1 LNLKSRTDIT
11 PTLRIIPRDQHII
24 SRKNISKAALR
35 VLYRLNEAGYTA
47 YLVGGAVRD
56 LLLGLQPKDFDVA
69 TSATPDEVK
78 KLFRNCRLIGRR
90 FRLAHVVFGPEII
103 EVATFRGLGEEGG
116 EGDRHIVD
124 GRIVRDNIWGTIEED
139 AVRRD
144 FRVNA
149 MYYDISDFSVRDL
162 VLGLQPKD
170 FDVATSATP
179 DEVKKLFRNCRLIG
193 RRFRLAHVVFGPE
206 IIEVATFRGTGEEG
220 GEGDRHI
227 VDGRIVRDN
236 IWGTIEEDAVRRDFR
251 VNAMYYDIS
260 DFSVR
265 DYVGGMQDLDDR
277 VLRLIGDPDVR
288 YHEDPV
294 RMLRAARLA
303 AKLGMRIDAAAMAP
317 FETLGPLLADAA
329 PARLFDESLKMF
341 LSGNGLKSFR
351 MLEQCGL
358 LKFLFPATARALKR
372 GDEALRALVEHGLA
386 NTDARIAEGKSV
398 TPAFLFAVLL
408 WGEVRDVA
416 HQLIGRGVEGNEAW
430 SRAAGQ
436 VVGEQ
441 CQRVAIP
448 RRFTFTMEEIWS
460 LQPRFEQVQ
469 RKRVFRLMTHPRFRA
484 AFDFL
489 LLRADESPAMR
500 ELGQWWA
507 HAQQLPQD
515 VLAAALP
522 AGGGSEHHAVAP
534 VAAKPPRPRR
544 RRRKP
549 GNKSGSV

>member
-1 LNLKSRTDIT
+1 MNLESRTAIT
-11 PTLRIIPRDQHII
+11 PSLRIIPRDQHTI

-35 VLYRLNEAGYTA
+35 VLYRLNESGFDAF
-47 YLVGGAVRD
+47 LVGGAVRD

-69 TSATPDEVK
+69 TNATPDEVK
-78 KLFRNCRLIGRR
+78 RLFRNCRLIGRR

-144 FRVNA
+144 FRANA
-149 MYYDISDFSVRDL
+149 L
-162 VLGLQPKD
+162 
-170 FDVATSATP
+170 
-179 DEVKKLFRNCRLIG
+179 
-193 RRFRLAHVVFGPE
+193 
-206 IIEVATFRGTGEEG
+206 
-220 GEGDRHI
+220 
-227 VDGRIVRDN
+227 
-236 IWGTIEEDAVRRDFR
+236 
-251 VNAMYYDIS
+251 YYDIS

-265 DYVGGMQDLDDR
+265 DYVGGMQDLEDR
-277 VLRLIGDPDVR
+277 ALRLIGDPDTR
-288 YHEDPV
+288 YREDPV

-303 AKLGMRIDAAAMAP
+303 AKLDMQIDAVAMAP
-317 FETLGPLLADAA
+317 FEALGPLLADAA
-329 PARLFDESLKMF
+329 PARLFEEALKMF
-341 LSGNGLKSFR
+341 LSGSGLKGVR
-351 MLEQCGL
+351 MLEHSGL

-372 GDEALRALVEHGLA
+372 GDQALRSLVEQGLA

-416 HQLIGRGVEGNEAW
+416 QHWIARGQEVTEAW
-430 SRAAGQ
+430 ARAAAQ

-460 LQPRFEQVQ
+460 LQPRFEQIQ
-469 RKRVFRLMTHPRFRA
+469 RKRVFRLMAHPRFRA

-500 ELGQWWA
+500 ELGLWWA
-507 HAQQLPQD
+507 HAQQFPQD

-522 AGGGSEHHAVAP
+522 VSGGSAVSDNVPMPAAP
-534 VAAKPPRPRR
+534 RPPRPRR
-544 RRRKP
+544 RRRRP
-549 GNKSGSV
+549 GGKSGSV

>member
-1 LNLKSRTDIT
+1 MNLQPGTD
-11 PTLRIIPRDQHII
+11 PAPALRIIPRDQHII

-35 VLYRLNEAGYTA
+35 VLYRLNDAGYAA

-56 LLLGLQPKDFDVA
+56 LLLGVQPKDFDVA
-69 TSATPDEVK
+69 T
-78 KLFRNCRLIGRR
+78 N
-90 FRLAHVVFGPEII
+90 
-103 EVATFRGLGEEGG
+103 
-116 EGDRHIVD
+116 
-124 GRIVRDNIWGTIEED
+124 
-139 AVRRD
+139 
-144 FRVNA
+144 
-149 MYYDISDFSVRDL
+149 
-162 VLGLQPKD
+162 
-170 FDVATSATP
+170 ATP

-206 IIEVATFRGTGEEG
+206 IIEVATFRGTGDEG

-227 VDGRIVRDN
+227 VDGRILRDN
-236 IWGTIEEDAVRRDFR
+236 IWGTIEEDAIRRDFR

-265 DYVGGMQDLDDR
+265 DYVGGMQDLEDR
-277 VLRLIGDPDVR
+277 VLRLIGDPEVR

-303 AKLGMRIDAAAMAP
+303 AKLGMRIDAAAMGP
-317 FETLGPLLADAA
+317 FESLGPLLADAA

-341 LSGNGLKSFR
+341 LTGKGLKSFR

-372 GDEALRALVEHGLA
+372 GDAALRSLVEQGLE
-386 NTDARIAEGKSV
+386 NTDARIGEGKSV

-408 WGEVRDVA
+408 WGEVRDQAA
-416 HQLIGRGVEGNEAW
+416 HSI
-430 SRAAGQ
+430 AAGQ
-436 VVGEQ
+436 DAGEAWARAATKVVGEQ

-469 RKRVFRLMTHPRFRA
+469 RKRVFRLMAHPRFRA

-489 LLRADESPAMR
+489 LLRADESAATR
-500 ELGQWWA
+500 ELGLWWA
-507 HAQQLPQD
+507 HAQRLPQE

-522 AGGGSEHHAVAP
+522 AGTGSAATEYVPAP
-534 VAAKPPRPRR
+534 AARKPPRPRR
-544 RRRKP
+544 RRHKTN
-549 GNKSGSV
+549 GSSGSE

>member
-1 LNLKSRTDIT
+1 MLGIVTLGQPRGASPCKDSNRLNLQPGPDSA
-11 PTLRIIPRDQHII
+11 PALRIIPRDRHVI

-35 VLYRLNEAGYTA
+35 VLYRLHDAGYAA

-69 TSATPDEVK
+69 TD
-78 KLFRNCRLIGRR
+78 
-90 FRLAHVVFGPEII
+90 
-103 EVATFRGLGEEGG
+103 
-116 EGDRHIVD
+116 
-124 GRIVRDNIWGTIEED
+124 
-139 AVRRD
+139 
-144 FRVNA
+144 
-149 MYYDISDFSVRDL
+149 
-162 VLGLQPKD
+162 
-170 FDVATSATP
+170 ATP

-220 GEGDRHI
+220 GEGDRRI

-236 IWGTIEEDAVRRDFR
+236 IWGTIEEDAIRRDFR

-277 VLRLIGDPDVR
+277 VLRLIGDPEVR

-303 AKLGMRIDAAAMAP
+303 AKLGMRIDGAAAAP
-317 FETLGPLLADAA
+317 FEALGPLLADAA

-372 GDEALRALVEHGLA
+372 GDAALRSLVEQGLA
-386 NTDARIAEGKSV
+386 NTDARIGEGKSV

-408 WGEVRDVA
+408 WGEVRDEA
-416 HQLIGRGVEGNEAW
+416 HHAIARGLDGDDAW
-430 SRAAGQ
+430 AHAASK

-469 RKRVFRLMTHPRFRA
+469 RKRVFRLMAHPRFRA

-500 ELGQWWA
+500 ELGQWWE
-507 HAQQLPQD
+507 HAQRLPQD

-522 AGGGSEHHAVAP
+522 VLSGPAAAESASVPAVR
-534 VAAKPPRPRR
+534 KPPRPRR
-544 RRRKP
+544 RRRKRNDQP
-549 GNKSGSV
+549 GAE

>member
-1 LNLKSRTDIT
+1 MNLEPGTDTYTDVT

-56 LLLGLQPKDFDVA
+56 LLLGLHPKDFDVA

-78 KLFRNCRLIGRR
+78 RLFRNCRLIGRR

-139 AVRRD
+139 A
-144 FRVNA
+144 
-149 MYYDISDFSVRDL
+149 I
-162 VLGLQPKD
+162 
-170 FDVATSATP
+170 
-179 DEVKKLFRNCRLIG
+179 
-193 RRFRLAHVVFGPE
+193 
-206 IIEVATFRGTGEEG
+206 
-220 GEGDRHI
+220 
-227 VDGRIVRDN
+227 
-236 IWGTIEEDAVRRDFR
+236 RRDFR

-265 DYVGGMQDLDDR
+265 DYVNGSKDLDDR
-277 VLRLIGDPDVR
+277 VLRLIGDPVTR
-288 YHEDPV
+288 YREDPV
-294 RMLRAARLA
+294 PMLRAARLA
-303 AKLGMRIDAAAMAP
+303 AKLDMQIDAAAMAP
-317 FETLGPLLADAA
+317 FETLGPLLAEAA

-341 LSGNGLKSFR
+341 LGGQGLKSFR
-351 MLEQCGL
+351 MLEKCGL

-372 GDEALRALVEHGLA
+372 GDQALRSLVEQGLA
-386 NTDARIAEGKSV
+386 NTDTRIAEGKSV

-408 WGEVRDVA
+408 WGEVRDLA
-416 HQLIGRGVEGNEAW
+416 HQWIGQGMDGNEAW
-430 SRAAGQ
+430 ARAAAQ
-436 VVGEQ
+436 VVAEQ

-460 LQPRFEQVQ
+460 LQPRFEQIQ

-507 HAQQLPQD
+507 HAQLLPQD
-515 VLAAALP
+515 VLSAALP
-522 AGGGSEHHAVAP
+522 AGGGNYPSDNVMASSG
-534 VAAKPPRPRR
+534 KPPRPRR

-549 GNKSGSV
+549 GDKSGSA

>member
-1 LNLKSRTDIT
+1 MHA
-11 PTLRIIPRDQHII
+11 LRIIPRDQHVI

-35 VLYRLNEAGYTA
+35 VLYRLNEAGYDA

-56 LLLGLQPKDFDVA
+56 LLLG
-69 TSATPDEVK
+69 
-78 KLFRNCRLIGRR
+78 G
-90 FRLAHVVFGPEII
+90 H
-103 EVATFRGLGEEGG
+103 
-116 EGDRHIVD
+116 
-124 GRIVRDNIWGTIEED
+124 
-139 AVRRD
+139 
-144 FRVNA
+144 
-149 MYYDISDFSVRDL
+149 
-162 VLGLQPKD
+162 PKD

-206 IIEVATFRGTGEEG
+206 IIEVATFRGTGEED

-236 IWGTIEEDAVRRDFR
+236 VWGTIEEDAVRRDFR

-265 DYVGGMQDLDDR
+265 DYVGGMQDVQDK
-277 VLRLIGDPDVR
+277 VLRLIGDPVTR
-288 YHEDPV
+288 YREDPV

-303 AKLGMRIDAAAMAP
+303 AKLGFRIDEAAAAP
-317 FETLGPLLADAA
+317 FESLGPLLTEAA
-329 PARLFDESLKMF
+329 PARLFDESLKLF
-341 LSGNGLKSFR
+341 LAGHGLKSFR

-358 LKFLFPATARALKR
+358 LRFLFPSTARALKG
-372 GDEALRALVEHGLA
+372 GDGALRALVERGLA
-386 NTDARIAEGKSV
+386 NTDARVAEGKSV

-408 WGEVRDVA
+408 WGEVRDRAQDLVA
-416 HQLIGRGVEGNEAW
+416 GGLDLSEAW
-430 SRAAGQ
+430 ARAAAH

-448 RRFTFTMEEIWS
+448 RRFTLTMEEIWA

-469 RKRVFRLMTHPRFRA
+469 RKRVLRLLAQPRFRA

-489 LLRADESPAMR
+489 LLRAEESPAIR
-500 ELGQWWA
+500 ELGLWWD
-507 HAQQLPQD
+507 HAQQLPVD

-522 AGGGSEHHAVAP
+522 AGSGTQGADLVTTTSAR
-534 VAAKPPRPRR
+534 PPRKRR

-549 GNKSGSV
+549 GGHSGSA

>member
-1 LNLKSRTDIT
+1 MRAERDILLPLGSFACKDSDRLNLESRTDT
-11 PTLRIIPRDQHII
+11 GLSLRIIPRDQHII

-35 VLYRLNEAGYTA
+35 VLYRLNESGYSA

-69 TSATPDEVK
+69 TDATPDDVK
-78 KLFRNCRLIGRR
+78 R
-90 FRLAHVVFGPEII
+90 
-103 EVATFRGLGEEGG
+103 
-116 EGDRHIVD
+116 
-124 GRIVRDNIWGTIEED
+124 
-139 AVRRD
+139 
-144 FRVNA
+144 
-149 MYYDISDFSVRDL
+149 
-162 VLGLQPKD
+162 
-170 FDVATSATP
+170 
-179 DEVKKLFRNCRLIG
+179 LFRNCRLIG

-206 IIEVATFRGTGEEG
+206 IIEVATFRGTGEDG

-236 IWGTIEEDAVRRDFR
+236 IWGTIEEDALRRDFR

-277 VLRLIGDPDVR
+277 MLRLIGDPDVR
-288 YHEDPV
+288 YQEDPV

-303 AKLGMRIDAAAMAP
+303 AKLDMRIDNGAMAP
-317 FETLGPLLADAA
+317 FEKLGPLLADAS

-341 LSGNGLKSFR
+341 LSGNGAKSFR
-351 MLEQCGL
+351 MLEHCGL

-372 GDEALRALVEHGLA
+372 GDQALRSLVESGLA

-416 HQLIGRGVEGNEAW
+416 HQAIARGQDNTEAW
-430 SRAAGQ
+430 ARAAAQ

-460 LQPRFEQVQ
+460 LQPRFEQLQ

-500 ELGQWWA
+500 ELGRWWA

-515 VLAAALP
+515 VLSAALP
-522 AGGGSEHHAVAP
+522 VGGASDQSVAP
-534 VAAKPPRPRR
+534 ATASRPPRPRR

-549 GNKSGSV
+549 GGDRSGSA

>member
-1 LNLKSRTDIT
+1 LNPTPGTDPT
-11 PTLRIIPRDQHII
+11 PALRIIPRDQHII
-24 SRKNISKAALR
+24 SRANISKAALR
-35 VLYRLNEAGYTA
+35 VLYRLHDAGYAA

-56 LLLGLQPKDFDVA
+56 LLLGFRPKDFDVA
-69 TSATPDEVK
+69 TDATPE
-78 KLFRNCRLIGRR
+78 
-90 FRLAHVVFGPEII
+90 
-103 EVATFRGLGEEGG
+103 
-116 EGDRHIVD
+116 
-124 GRIVRDNIWGTIEED
+124 
-139 AVRRD
+139 
-144 FRVNA
+144 
-149 MYYDISDFSVRDL
+149 
-162 VLGLQPKD
+162 
-170 FDVATSATP
+170 
-179 DEVKKLFRNCRLIG
+179 EVKKLFRNCRLIG

-220 GEGDRHI
+220 EGDRHI

-236 IWGTIEEDAVRRDFR
+236 IWGTIEEDALRRDFR
-251 VNAMYYDIS
+251 VNALYYDIS

-265 DYVGGMQDLDDR
+265 DYVGGMQDLHDR
-277 VLRLIGDPDVR
+277 VLRLIGDPEVR

-303 AKLGMRIDAAAMAP
+303 GKLGMRIDAAAAVP
-317 FETLGPLLADAA
+317 FESLGPLLGDAA

-372 GDEALRALVEHGLA
+372 GDAALRSLVEQGLA
-386 NTDARIAEGKSV
+386 NTDARIGEGKSV

-408 WGEVRDVA
+408 WGEVRDEA
-416 HQLIGRGVEGNEAW
+416 QLGIERGLDSAEAW
-430 SRAAGQ
+430 SRAAAK

-469 RKRVFRLMTHPRFRA
+469 RKRVFRLMAHPRFRA

-507 HAQQLPQD
+507 HAQRLPQD

-522 AGGGSEHHAVAP
+522 VLSGAAAAEAAPAPAVR
-534 VAAKPPRPRR
+534 KPPRPRR
-544 RRRKP
+544 RRRKRSDNP
-549 GNKSGSV
+549 ASE

>member
-1 LNLKSRTDIT
+1 LNPTPGTDPT
-11 PTLRIIPRDQHII
+11 PALRIIPRDQHII
-24 SRKNISKAALR
+24 SRANISKAALR
-35 VLYRLNEAGYTA
+35 VLYRLHDAGYAA

-56 LLLGLQPKDFDVA
+56 LLLGFRPKDFDVA
-69 TSATPDEVK
+69 TDATPE
-78 KLFRNCRLIGRR
+78 
-90 FRLAHVVFGPEII
+90 
-103 EVATFRGLGEEGG
+103 
-116 EGDRHIVD
+116 
-124 GRIVRDNIWGTIEED
+124 
-139 AVRRD
+139 
-144 FRVNA
+144 
-149 MYYDISDFSVRDL
+149 
-162 VLGLQPKD
+162 
-170 FDVATSATP
+170 
-179 DEVKKLFRNCRLIG
+179 EVKKLFRNCRLIG

-220 GEGDRHI
+220 EGDRHI

-236 IWGTIEEDAVRRDFR
+236 IWGTIEEDALRRDFR
-251 VNAMYYDIS
+251 VNALYYDIS

-265 DYVGGMQDLDDR
+265 DYVGGMQDLHDR
-277 VLRLIGDPDVR
+277 VLRLIGDPEVR

-303 AKLGMRIDAAAMAP
+303 GKLGMRIDAAAAAP
-317 FETLGPLLADAA
+317 FESLGPLLGDAA

-372 GDEALRALVEHGLA
+372 GDAALRSLVEQGLA
-386 NTDARIAEGKSV
+386 NTDARIGEGKSV

-408 WGEVRDVA
+408 WGEVRDEA
-416 HQLIGRGVEGNEAW
+416 QLGIERGLDSAEAW
-430 SRAAGQ
+430 SRAAAK

-469 RKRVFRLMTHPRFRA
+469 RKRVFRLMAHPRFRA

-507 HAQQLPQD
+507 HAQRLPQD

-522 AGGGSEHHAVAP
+522 VLGGAAAESAPAPAVR
-534 VAAKPPRPRR
+534 KPPRPRR
-544 RRRKP
+544 RRRKRNDTP
-549 GNKSGSV
+549 GSE

>member
-1 LNLKSRTDIT
+1 LNPT
-11 PTLRIIPRDQHII
+11 PGIDPAHALRIIPRDQHII
-24 SRKNISKAALR
+24 SRANISKAALR
-35 VLYRLNEAGYTA
+35 VLYRLHDAGYAA

-56 LLLGLQPKDFDVA
+56 LLLGLRPKDFDVA
-69 TSATPDEVK
+69 TD
-78 KLFRNCRLIGRR
+78 
-90 FRLAHVVFGPEII
+90 
-103 EVATFRGLGEEGG
+103 
-116 EGDRHIVD
+116 
-124 GRIVRDNIWGTIEED
+124 
-139 AVRRD
+139 
-144 FRVNA
+144 
-149 MYYDISDFSVRDL
+149 
-162 VLGLQPKD
+162 
-170 FDVATSATP
+170 ATP

-220 GEGDRHI
+220 EGDRHI

-251 VNAMYYDIS
+251 VNALYYDIG

-265 DYVGGMQDLDDR
+265 DYVGGMQDLRDR
-277 VLRLIGDPDVR
+277 VLRLIGDPEVR

-303 AKLGMRIDAAAMAP
+303 GKLDMRIDAAATAP
-317 FETLGPLLADAA
+317 FESLGPLLADAA

-341 LSGNGLKSFR
+341 LAGNGLKSFR

-372 GDEALRALVEHGLA
+372 GDAALRSLVEQGLA
-386 NTDARIAEGKSV
+386 NTDARISEGKSV

-408 WGEVRDVA
+408 WGEVRDEA
-416 HQLIGRGVEGNEAW
+416 RLGIERGLDGPEAW
-430 SRAAGQ
+430 SRAAAK

-469 RKRVFRLMTHPRFRA
+469 RKRVFRLMAHPRFRA

-507 HAQQLPQD
+507 HAQRLPQD

-522 AGGGSEHHAVAP
+522 VLGGAAAESAPAPAVR
-534 VAAKPPRPRR
+534 KPPRPRR
-544 RRRKP
+544 RRRKRNDTP
-549 GNKSGSV
+549 GSE